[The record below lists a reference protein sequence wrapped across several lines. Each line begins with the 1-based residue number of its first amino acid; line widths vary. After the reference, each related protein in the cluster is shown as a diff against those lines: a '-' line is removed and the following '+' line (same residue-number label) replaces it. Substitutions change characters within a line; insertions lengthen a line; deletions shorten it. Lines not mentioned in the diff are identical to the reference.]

1 MLRLEQM
8 FVQTLVSWSQDDL
21 GCKNCHA
28 HFESNDKSVF
38 KAISFFQSRTAFL
51 KKEILS
57 MITYLRNN
65 SVGMDAS

>member
-38 KAISFFQSRTAFL
+38 KAIRFLQSRTVFL
-51 KKEILS
+51 K
-57 MITYLRNN
+57 
-65 SVGMDAS
+65 